1 MEKQENTEHMIKKKY
16 GIILYGATGFTG
28 KICCKYFRDNYRDLA
43 WAVAGRNKDK
53 LEQVKSDFELE
64 CDVIVA
70 HGDDLE
76 SLKSLASQTKVVL
89 STAGPFARYGSL
101 LVQACVEEG
110 AHYTDITG
118 ENHWVRGLID
128 KHHSEAASKGIRII
142 PSCGYDSIPSDLG
155 AFFTI
160 SQFNKPVTRVD
171 VYHEAQGGASGG
183 TTETIFTM
191 DGLTKEM
198 RDPFVLNP
206 EESVSEEQRQKSKDG
221 FVIEQVDGI
230 DGWSGIGMM
239 AIANTRVV
247 RRSVALME
255 QNQKS
260 YGTNFTFGEHGLF
273 STKRMARLAS
283 YGSIIA
289 FLVLATPLK
298 RLVRPLL
305 PKPGEGPSQETQDKG
320 WFRATFV
327 AHAEDNER
335 KICSMYGSGDPG
347 YKSTAK
353 LVCESALS
361 LARSNELPGG
371 SEYGGVLT
379 PAVGLGDVLIE
390 RLSNKEIEFKVL
402 H

>member
-1 MEKQENTEHMIKKKY
+1 MDKKY
-16 GIILYGATGFTG
+16 EIIVYGATGFTG
-28 KICCKYFRDNYRDLA
+28 QICCKYLRDNYSDLA
-43 WAVAGRNKDK
+43 WAMAGRNQDK
-53 LEQVKSDFELE
+53 LEQLKSNFNLD

-70 HGDDLE
+70 DGADLQA
-76 SLKSLASQTKVVL
+76 LRSLASQAKVVL

-128 KHHSEAASKGIRII
+128 KHHAEAASKGIRII

-160 SQFNKPVTRVD
+160 SQFNKPVSRVD

-191 DGLTKEM
+191 DGLSKEM

-206 EESVSEEQRQKSKDG
+206 EETVSEEQRKKSKDG
-221 FVIEQVDGI
+221 FIIEEVDGI
-230 DGWSGIGMM
+230 EGWAGIGMM
-239 AIANTRVV
+239 AVANTRVV
-247 RRSVALME
+247 RRSAALME

-260 YGTNFTFGEHGLF
+260 YGSNFTFGEHGLF
-273 STKRMARLAS
+273 SSKRMARFAS
-283 YGSIIA
+283 YGSILA
-289 FLVLATPLK
+289 FIVIGTPLK
-298 RLVRPLL
+298 RLVRPFLL
-305 PKPGEGPSQETQDKG
+305 KPGEGPSQETQDKG

-327 AHAEDNER
+327 ALSEDNER

-353 LVCESALS
+353 LVCESALA

-371 SEYGGVLT
+371 NEYGGVLT
-379 PAVGLGDVLIE
+379 SAVGLGNVLIE
-390 RLSNKEIEFKVL
+390 RLKKAEIEFKVL
-402 H
+402 D

>member
-1 MEKQENTEHMIKKKY
+1 MDKKY
-16 GIILYGATGFTG
+16 EIIVYGATGFTG
-28 KICCKYFRDNYRDLA
+28 QICCKYLRDNYTDLV
-43 WAVAGRNKDK
+43 WAMAGRNGDK
-53 LEQVKSDFELE
+53 LEEIKSNLNLD
-64 CDVIVA
+64 CDVVVA
-70 HGDDLE
+70 DGADIEALR
-76 SLKSLASQTKVVL
+76 SLASQTKVVL

-101 LVQACVEEG
+101 LVQACVESG
-110 AHYTDITG
+110 THYTDITG

-128 KHHSEAASKGIRII
+128 KHHSEAASKGVRII

-160 SQFNKPVTRVD
+160 SQFNKPVSRVD

-191 DGLTKEM
+191 DGLSKEM

-206 EESVSEEQRQKSKDG
+206 QETVSEEQRQKSKDG
-221 FVIEQVDGI
+221 FVVEQVDGI
-230 DGWSGIGMM
+230 NGWSGIGMM
-239 AIANTRVV
+239 AVANTRVV
-247 RRSVALME
+247 RRSAALME

-260 YGTNFTFGEHGLF
+260 YGSNFTFGEHGLF

-283 YGSIIA
+283 YGSILA
-289 FLVLATPLK
+289 FLVIGTPLK
-298 RLVRPLL
+298 YLVRPFLL
-305 PKPGEGPSQETQDKG
+305 KPGQGPSQETQDKG

-327 AHAEDNER
+327 AHSEDNER

-353 LVCESALS
+353 MVCESAIA
-361 LARSNELPGG
+361 LARSNDLPGG

-379 PAVGLGDVLIE
+379 SAVGLGNVLID
-390 RLSNKEIEFKVL
+390 RLKAAEIEFKVIS
-402 H
+402 

>member
-1 MEKQENTEHMIKKKY
+1 MDKKY
-16 GIILYGATGFTG
+16 EIIVYGATGFTG
-28 KICCKYFRDNYRDLA
+28 QICCKYLRDNYKDLN
-43 WAVAGRNKDK
+43 WAMAGRNKEK
-53 LEQVKSDFELE
+53 LERIKSEFNLG
-64 CDVIVA
+64 CDIVVA
-70 HGDDLE
+70 NGADIDALR
-76 SLKSLASQTKVVL
+76 SLASQTQVVL

-101 LVQACVEEG
+101 LVQACVEENS
-110 AHYTDITG
+110 HYTDITG

-128 KHHSEAASKGIRII
+128 KHHDEAASKGIRII

-160 SQFNKPVTRVD
+160 SQFNKPVSRVD

-206 EESVSEEQRQKSKDG
+206 EDTVTEEQRKKSKDG
-221 FVIEQVDGI
+221 FTIEKVEGI
-230 DGWSGIGMM
+230 EGWSGIGMM
-239 AIANTRVV
+239 AVANTRVV
-247 RRSVALME
+247 RRSAALME
-255 QNQKS
+255 QNQNS
-260 YGTNFTFGEHGLF
+260 YGSNFTFGEHGLF

-283 YGSIIA
+283 YASILA
-289 FLVLATPLK
+289 FIVIGTPLK
-298 RLVRPLL
+298 KLVRPFLL
-305 PKPGEGPSQETQDKG
+305 KPGEGPSQETQDKG

-327 AHAEDNER
+327 AYSEDNER

-361 LARSNELPGG
+361 LARSEDLPGG
-371 SEYGGVLT
+371 NEYGGVLT
-379 PAVGLGDVLIE
+379 SATGLGHVLIE
-390 RLSNKEIEFKVL
+390 RLKKAEVEFKVL
-402 H
+402 N

>member
-1 MEKQENTEHMIKKKY
+1 MDKKY
-16 GIILYGATGFTG
+16 EIIVYGATGFTG
-28 KICCKYFRDNYRDLA
+28 QICCKYLRDNYSDLA
-43 WAVAGRNKDK
+43 WAMAGRNQDK
-53 LEQVKSDFELE
+53 LEQLKSNFNLD

-70 HGDDLE
+70 DGADLQA
-76 SLKSLASQTKVVL
+76 LRSLASQAKVVL

-128 KHHSEAASKGIRII
+128 KHHAEAASKGIRII

-155 AFFTI
+155 AFYTI
-160 SQFNKPVTRVD
+160 SQFNKPVSRVD

-191 DGLTKEM
+191 DGLSKEM

-206 EESVSEEQRQKSKDG
+206 EETVSEEQRKKSKDG
-221 FVIEQVDGI
+221 FIIEEVDGI
-230 DGWSGIGMM
+230 EGWAGIGMM
-239 AIANTRVV
+239 AVANTRVV
-247 RRSVALME
+247 RRSAALME

-260 YGTNFTFGEHGLF
+260 YGSSFTFGEHGLF
-273 STKRMARLAS
+273 SSKRMARLAS
-283 YGSIIA
+283 YGSILA
-289 FLVLATPLK
+289 FIVIGTPLK
-298 RLVRPLL
+298 RLVRPFLL
-305 PKPGEGPSQETQDKG
+305 KPGEGPSQETQDKG

-327 AHAEDNER
+327 ALSEDNER

-353 LVCESALS
+353 LVCESALA
-361 LARSNELPGG
+361 LARSSELPGG
-371 SEYGGVLT
+371 NEYGGVLT
-379 PAVGLGDVLIE
+379 SAVGLGNVLIE
-390 RLSNKEIEFKVL
+390 RLKKAEIEFKVL
-402 H
+402 D

>member
-1 MEKQENTEHMIKKKY
+1 MDKKY
-16 GIILYGATGFTG
+16 EIIVYGATGFTG
-28 KICCKYFRDNYRDLA
+28 QICCKYLRDNYTDLV
-43 WAVAGRNKDK
+43 WAMAGRNGDK
-53 LEQVKSDFELE
+53 LEEIKSNLNLD
-64 CDVIVA
+64 CDVVVA
-70 HGDDLE
+70 DGADIEALR
-76 SLKSLASQTKVVL
+76 SLTSQTKVVL

-101 LVQACVEEG
+101 LVQACLESG
-110 AHYTDITG
+110 THYTDITG

-128 KHHSEAASKGIRII
+128 KHHSEAASKGVRII

-160 SQFNKPVTRVD
+160 SQFNKPVSRVD

-191 DGLTKEM
+191 DGLSKEM

-206 EESVSEEQRQKSKDG
+206 QETVSEEQRQKSKDG
-221 FVIEQVDGI
+221 FVVEQVDGI
-230 DGWSGIGMM
+230 EGWSGIGMM
-239 AIANTRVV
+239 AVANTRVV
-247 RRSVALME
+247 RRSAALME

-260 YGTNFTFGEHGLF
+260 YGNNFTFGEHGLF

-283 YGSIIA
+283 YGSILA
-289 FLVLATPLK
+289 FLVIGTPLK
-298 RLVRPLL
+298 YLVRPFLL
-305 PKPGEGPSQETQDKG
+305 KPGQGPSQETQDKG

-327 AHAEDNER
+327 AHSEDNER

-353 LVCESALS
+353 MVCESAIA
-361 LARSNELPGG
+361 LARSDDLPGG

-379 PAVGLGDVLIE
+379 SAVGLGNVLID
-390 RLSNKEIEFKVL
+390 RLKAAEIEFKVIS
-402 H
+402 

>member
-1 MEKQENTEHMIKKKY
+1 MDKKY
-16 GIILYGATGFTG
+16 EIIVYGATGFTG
-28 KICCKYFRDNYRDLA
+28 QICCKYLRDNYSDLA
-43 WAVAGRNKDK
+43 WAMAGRNQDK
-53 LEQVKSDFELE
+53 LEQLKSNFNLD
-64 CDVIVA
+64 CDVVVA
-70 HGDDLE
+70 DGADLQA
-76 SLKSLASQTKVVL
+76 LRSLASQAKVVL

-128 KHHSEAASKGIRII
+128 KHHAEAASKGIRII

-160 SQFNKPVTRVD
+160 SQFNKPVSRVD

-191 DGLTKEM
+191 DGLSKEM

-206 EESVSEEQRQKSKDG
+206 EETVSEEQRKKSKDG
-221 FVIEQVDGI
+221 FIIEEVDGI
-230 DGWSGIGMM
+230 EGWTGIGMM
-239 AIANTRVV
+239 AVANTRVV
-247 RRSVALME
+247 RRSAALME

-260 YGTNFTFGEHGLF
+260 YGSNFTFGEHGLF
-273 STKRMARLAS
+273 SSKRMARLAS
-283 YGSIIA
+283 YGSILA
-289 FLVLATPLK
+289 FIVIGTPLK
-298 RLVRPLL
+298 RLVRPFLL
-305 PKPGEGPSQETQDKG
+305 KPGEGPSQETQDKG

-327 AHAEDNER
+327 ALSEDNER

-353 LVCESALS
+353 LVCESALA
-361 LARSNELPGG
+361 LARSSELPGG
-371 SEYGGVLT
+371 NEYGGVLT
-379 PAVGLGDVLIE
+379 SAVGLGNVLIE
-390 RLSNKEIEFKVL
+390 RLKKAEIEFKVL
-402 H
+402 D